1 MSGILP
7 ELSEYSDNE
16 LLDKS
21 VNSCSESGV
30 IAELISRYMKTV
42 FSCATRYAGS
52 ADYEELVSD
61 GMQGLL
67 NAIRS
72 FNPEKGEFAAYAGV
86 CIENRMRTAVKRAA
100 SRISHISDS
109 DSSLEQLERIPD
121 PAPTP
126 EELIMRREDDKAFL
140 ENLRHGLSEMEL
152 RCIEGVVM
160 GFSYEEIA
168 SMLGTDRKAVD
179 NALSRARAKLRQS
192 YNL

>member
-21 VNSCSESGV
+21 VNCCSESGV
-30 IAELISRYMKTV
+30 IAELVSRYMKTV
-42 FSCATRYAGS
+42 FSCAARYAGS

-86 CIENRMRTAVKRAA
+86 CIENRMKTAAKRAV
-100 SRISHISDS
+100 SRTSHISDS
-109 DSSLEQLERIPD
+109 DSSLEQLERVPD

-168 SMLGTDRKAVD
+168 SRLGTDRKAVD